1 MVVIDSM
8 FLYHLFCRSWP
19 EKWDIDID
27 GTRGCR
33 HLCTLVLVVQEN
45 FFFLTAF
52 WWKVFKSSLDPYFH
66 SSIIEFRIEKKM
78 HTKTVI
84 DLSRD
89 TVGFSC
95 FLGRDWKGVNRNLI
109 VCSKVATGDLNMKFR
124 SKFNHGF
131 INRNCLHCAIL
142 KACKGRDMQIF
153 PSKYSKWDFK
163 DFENVQ
169 VQHEIN

>member
-1 MVVIDSM
+1 
-8 FLYHLFCRSWP
+8 
-19 EKWDIDID
+19 
-27 GTRGCR
+27 
-33 HLCTLVLVVQEN
+33 
-45 FFFLTAF
+45 
-52 WWKVFKSSLDPYFH
+52 
-66 SSIIEFRIEKKM
+66 M

-89 TVGFSC
+89 AVGFSC
-95 FLGRDWKGVNRNLI
+95 ILGRDWKGVNRNLI
-109 VCSKVATGDLNMKFR
+109 VSSKVATEDLNMKFR
-124 SKFNHGF
+124 SKFNNGF

-153 PSKYSKWDFK
+153 PSKYSKWDFT